1 MAAFAVS
8 TGVCSN
14 PAEGETERDGES
26 EREVEGVFVG
36 EGCPAHDSRLAT
48 ATPAAA
54 ED

>member
-26 EREVEGVFVG
+26 ERELEGVFVG